1 MRERG
6 SALLT
11 AVVAV
16 MVLLLISGILF
27 SFVKNQFKLQTGEEK
42 ALKAYY
48 LAEAGASY
56 GVAFSNAYVLNNEI
70 AEGDL
75 IPPTGVKNNPFGPE
89 YGGTFEVEELLVSD
103 KYEIFPPE
111 PDPTKIITV
120 YIITATAN
128 GYYPRLTDTNHIKRS
143 IKKDYAF
150 TTETIVPEDPED

>member
-27 SFVKNQFKLQTGEEK
+27 SFVKNQFTMQTGEEK

-48 LAEAGASY
+48 LADAGTSFGIALSSVSVNY
-56 GVAFSNAYVLNNEI
+56 VINVKNGHINTGSNLLLTPRLV
-70 AEGDL
+70 
-75 IPPTGVKNNPFGPE
+75 NNPFGAA
-89 YGGTFEVEELLVSD
+89 YGGDFEVTDLIVSKTYPHSD
-103 KYEIFPPE
+103 GVR
-111 PDPTKIITV
+111 TV
-120 YIITATAN
+120 YIITATCH
-128 GYYPRLTDTNHIKRS
+128 GYYPSKEDQHHIKRT

-150 TTETIVPEDPED
+150 FITPAP